1 MAGNSAPP
9 YHFKNKFE
17 FVELIPKTTK
27 INFILNNHKIYGKLI
42 LPNQLNIKIRAISI
56 FL

>member
-17 FVELIPKTTK
+17 IVELIPKTTK